1 MAQETVSLPN
11 QKLAQE
17 RTDWAYERTQMAS
30 TRTFFALLRTG
41 LAIAGGGSAVTAILA
56 RDWPD
61 WVVGLLASV
70 FILVGFAIMLGGLQ
84 RYRKMAERL
93 AVEGEVEA
101 IPTRLIV
108 VLTVVLQAATLAVL
122 ILFLFR

>member
-1 MAQETVSLPN
+1 MTQETVSMSN
-11 QKLAQE
+11 QELAQE

-41 LAIAGGGSAVTAILA
+41 LAIAGGGSAITAILA

-70 FILVGFAIMLGGLQ
+70 FIIVGFTIMFGGLH
-84 RYRKMAERL
+84 RYHRL
-93 AVEGEVEA
+93 AKRLAIEDAVEP
-101 IPTRLIV
+101 IPTRLV
-108 VLTVVLQAATLAVL
+108 LVLTIVLQVATMIVL
-122 ILFLFR
+122 VLFLLR

>member
-1 MAQETVSLPN
+1 MAQETHSMSN
-11 QKLAQE
+11 QELAQE
-17 RTDWAYERTQMAS
+17 RTDWAHERTQMAS
-30 TRTFFALLRTG
+30 TRTFFAMLRTG

-56 RDWPD
+56 YDWPD

-70 FILVGFAIMLGGLQ
+70 FILVGYTIMLDGLQ

-108 VLTVVLQAATLAVL
+108 ALTVVLQVATVIVL
-122 ILFLFR
+122 VLFLLR